1 MEKGSALLIVDVQ
14 KDFCPG
20 GSLAVTGGD
29 EIIPVINRYIRL
41 FQEKGLPIFASRDWH
56 PQKTVHFSLC
66 GGIWPVH
73 CVQESDG
80 ASFHPDMQLP
90 ENTVILSKG
99 MNPERDDEYS
109 DFQAVT
115 ELGVPFDQFLREH
128 GISMLYVCGIAT
140 DYCVRTTVIDALNYG
155 FSVTLLKDA
164 IRGVDLK
171 PGDSLRA
178 IQEMIAAGA
187 TLTDINYLNNTETS
201 RFL

>member
-73 CVQESDG
+73 CVRESDG
-80 ASFHPDMQLP
+80 ARFHPDMQLP

-187 TLTDINYLNNTETS
+187 TLADINNLNITETS
-201 RFL
+201 QSL